1 MHRLF
6 WCRNSNSSLRNLS
19 FPSTPPIPPRPDRFA
34 HQRAPYLMLN
44 MSGEK
49 CGVNERNLRLP
60 SNNGEPKTSKSCSLS
75 FSDENISICYGKQNN
90 GRFWFSVG
98 GPWYNGNIRDAYW
111 TSFWEEE
118 LVRLLCLGCNM
129 FAQAEILSLES
140 KCVSSDSLPSQFQSL
155 LWKKQ

>member
-19 FPSTPPIPPRPDRFA
+19 FPSTPPIPPRPDRLLTSGHRTWCLICPERSA
-34 HQRAPYLMLN
+34 VLMKGIWGFPVI
-44 MSGEK
+44 MVS
-49 CGVNERNLRLP
+49 
-60 SNNGEPKTSKSCSLS
+60 PKHPKAAVWVSLMKISRSVMESKTMVG
-75 FSDENISICYGKQNN
+75 YG
-90 GRFWFSVG
+90 FLW
-98 GPWYNGNIRDAYW
+98 GPPGINGNIRDAYW

-129 FAQAEILSLES
+129 FAQAGILSLES